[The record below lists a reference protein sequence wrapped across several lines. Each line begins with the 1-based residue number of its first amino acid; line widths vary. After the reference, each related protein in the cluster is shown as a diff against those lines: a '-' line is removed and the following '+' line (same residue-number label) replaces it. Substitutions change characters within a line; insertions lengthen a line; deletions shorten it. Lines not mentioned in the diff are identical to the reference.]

1 MHNRMDNVSY
11 TNDSLVVN
19 NKKVKIF
26 SQKTPS
32 DIPWGSVGVD
42 VVCESTG
49 VYLTKETSEGHLKG
63 GAKKVI
69 LSAPSKDDTPMFV

>member
-1 MHNRMDNVSY
+1 M
-11 TNDSLVVN
+11 VVN
-19 NKKVKIF
+19 GKAVRVFNGKN
-26 SQKTPS
+26 PS
-32 DIPWGSVGVD
+32 EIKWSSVGVD

-49 VYLTKETSEGHLKG
+49 VFLTTESASEHIKG